1 MTLSPLRTSLRN
13 LPVNPN
19 ADISRIYR
27 KSSNSPCKQNEL
39 FGPSGIEN
47 AEIPVESNED
57 WDHKL
62 HQIRIFNFELERQN
76 REKSTELQNQRRRLD
91 DAYAEAAQSALEAR
105 EASIMAESMSR
116 FTSPGLLRQVNKLI
130 VQLKTK
136 SERIRGLERTISEQA
151 SEIIRLK
158 NEVSEL
164 KGPHAQDGNPQDNV
178 DTMCMTFELGDFMLA
193 QEQTVVIF

>member
-1 MTLSPLRTSLRN
+1 
-13 LPVNPN
+13 
-19 ADISRIYR
+19 
-27 KSSNSPCKQNEL
+27 
-39 FGPSGIEN
+39 
-47 AEIPVESNED
+47 
-57 WDHKL
+57 
-62 HQIRIFNFELERQN
+62 
-76 REKSTELQNQRRRLD
+76 
-91 DAYAEAAQSALEAR
+91 
-105 EASIMAESMSR
+105 MAESMSR

-178 DTMCMTFELGDFMLA
+178 DTMSMTFELGDFMLA